1 MHKMK
6 DGTFVIEH
14 VARGHWSALEREQKI
29 KTLAAVDSKVC
40 VSYEVVVE
48 QEPGSGGKESA
59 ENTIR
64 NLAGYRVSADKVTGK
79 KEIRAEP
86 FVAQCQGDNVRL
98 IAGEWVMHFLDECEV
113 WPQSKRKDQ
122 VDAAAGA
129 FNKLIAATAFDSS
142 FSWVAEH
149 EIALTLRHL
158 PGESLI
164 SRARNNL
171 VSQFLRTSCTH
182 LMFIDA
188 DLAFEA
194 ASVGRMLDLDADQ
207 AVPA

>member
-1 MHKMK
+1 MWEITITCR
-6 DGTFVIEH
+6 DATRLRLSERRDPVPLEGDIFETADTGCI
-14 VARGHWSALEREQKI
+14 ARMG
-29 KTLAAVDSKVC
+29 
-40 VSYEVVVE
+40 
-48 QEPGSGGKESA
+48 
-59 ENTIR
+59 
-64 NLAGYRVSADKVTGK
+64 
-79 KEIRAEP
+79 
-86 FVAQCQGDNVRL
+86 
-98 IAGEWVMHFLDECEV
+98 

-158 PGESLI
+158 PGEFLI

-171 VSQFLRTSCTH
+171 VSQFLRTSSTH

-194 ASVGRMLDLDADQ
+194 ASVGRMLDLDSKC
-207 AVPA
+207 